1 MIQFELNTASMWDKN
16 WGFMKD
22 IYSSDDQLQSQQ
34 QQYGKRRVSGASSSL
49 PPIAPK
55 PTAKESEVNLKV
67 TPYPL
72 KKNYMQDQE
81 AADYLIT
88 YNTDII
94 RNKFALEEKYKYPC
108 TTSNEVGWRWHN
120 MKLEKFGS
128 HAKGKRNISRWWA
141 GALESMP

>member
-1 MIQFELNTASMWDKN
+1 MCRRQMIHFELNTASMWDKN

-22 IYSSDDQLQSQQ
+22 IYSDMNATSSTSPATNLPNQ
-34 QQYGKRRVSGASSSL
+34 KSSL
-49 PPIAPK
+49 PPIKGAEKAETP
-55 PTAKESEVNLKV
+55 LKV
-67 TPYPL
+67 TPYPI
-72 KKNYMQDQE
+72 KRNYMQEQV

-94 RNKFALEEKYKYPC
+94 RNKYSLEEKYKFPC
-108 TTSNEVGWRWHN
+108 TTSNEVGWKWHH